1 MNYIQARDFFYFSLF
16 LSLPLKLI
24 LAGTLPLTG
33 DEAYFVIWAQH
44 LAPGYYDHP
53 PLIGWLIHLCML
65 ISGHEILV
73 RLPSILASY
82 VLVWGVYSI
91 LSEHDRTK
99 ALLAAS
105 TLLFTPVFLMGVL
118 VTTDTALILSMFL
131 SVLALHRAETR
142 NSHLLYFL
150 SGILLGLAF
159 LSKYFAALMLVAY
172 VLYFFTRGIKALPR
186 LGLVLMGCL
195 PLAAFNL
202 YWNYTHCWV
211 NIMFNFFSRGG
222 DAQLSPLQPLIL
234 VVILAWVISPVLLV
248 QLFRH
253 RSQVAGRIR
262 KKGHVLFAFA
272 ALVPLA
278 IFFAASLFYSVGAHW
293 ILGFVPF
300 LYVLYAA
307 LPGNSLALG
316 RKFMLGYAL
325 LHIVLITAALLV
337 PLEIIKD
344 RPGLYRDAVFYLRP
358 AQVAEKLEPF
368 RADYYAT
375 PSYSRSAVLSY
386 YSGHYWGVLGTGS
399 RYGREDD
406 RITDFRELDG
416 RDILFL
422 SRDDELNKD
431 RLSPYFEQL
440 EPGRIQVR
448 ETSFAVALGREFDFS
463 AYRSEVLTQVRKSY
477 YDIPEFLPL
486 GRCFFHERY
495 FP

>member
-1 MNYIQARDFFYFSLF
+1 MNYIQARDFFYFALF

-44 LAPGYYDHP
+44 PAPGYYDHP
-53 PLIGWLIHLCML
+53 PLIGWLIHLCMY

-82 VLVWGVYSI
+82 VLVWGVYRI
-91 LSEHDRTK
+91 LSDHDRTK

-105 TLLFTPVFLMGVL
+105 TLLLTPVFLLGVL

-142 NSHLLYFL
+142 NSNLLYIL

-159 LSKYFAALMLVAY
+159 LSKYFAALLLLAY
-172 VLYFFTRGIKALPR
+172 IFYFLTGGLKKLPR
-186 LGLVLMGCL
+186 LGLVLLGCL
-195 PLAAFNL
+195 PLVTFNL

-211 NIMFNFFSRGG
+211 NIMFNFIGRGG
-222 DAQLSPLQPLIL
+222 DAELSPMQPLIL
-234 VVILAWVISPVLLV
+234 LGMLAWVVSPVLLV

-253 RSQVAGRIR
+253 RSQVLSRIR
-262 KKGHVLFAFA
+262 SSGQGLFAFA

-278 IFFAASLFYSVGAHW
+278 VFFAASLFYSVGAHW

-300 LYVLYAA
+300 LYVIYAA
-307 LPGNSLALG
+307 LPGKSLILG

-325 LHIVLITAALLV
+325 LHIVLVAAALLV
-337 PLEIIKD
+337 PLEIIKE
-344 RPGLYRDAVFYLRP
+344 RSGLYRDAVFYLRP
-358 AQVAEKLEPF
+358 AQVAEKLDSY

-386 YSGHYWGVLGTGS
+386 YSSHYWGVLGTGS

-422 SRDDELNKD
+422 SRDDELDKD
-431 RLSPYFEQL
+431 RLSPYFEFL
-440 EPGRIQVR
+440 ESSRIQVR
-448 ETSFAVALGREFDFS
+448 ETSFAVALGRGFDYS
-463 AYRSEVLTQVRKSY
+463 SYQSQVLAQIKKRH

-495 FP
+495 FQ